1 LNKLNLIFTTLLFA
15 CVVIA
20 CTRNVDEEL
29 ALSREVSKQLGSQ
42 LKSKLVSTMQS
53 SGPEAAI
60 SVCNLEAINISAEVS
75 NKFYLKVGRT
85 SLKIRNTE
93 NQADAWETKKLIWFE
108 TQKASGVD
116 IKTLETSEIIK
127 ENGKNVFRY
136 MKAIPMQEQCT
147 LCHGTTIAPSI
158 AEKINGLYP
167 QDQAT
172 AFEVG
177 DIRGAFTVK
186 IVL

>member
-1 LNKLNLIFTTLLFA
+1 LNKLNLIFTTLVIA
-15 CVVIA
+15 CIAIA

-29 ALSREVSKQLGSQ
+29 ALSREASKQLGSQ
-42 LKSKLVSTMQS
+42 LKRKLVSAMQS
-53 SGPEAAI
+53 SRPEAAI
-60 SVCNLEAINISAEVS
+60 SVCNLEAINISTKVS
-75 NKFYLKVGRT
+75 NKNNLKVGRT

-93 NQADAWETKKLIWFE
+93 NKADAWETKQLKWFE
-108 TQKASGVD
+108 TQKVSGVD

-127 ENGKNVFRY
+127 ENGEHVFRY
-136 MKAIPMQEQCT
+136 MKVIPMQEQCT
-147 LCHGTTIAPSI
+147 LCHGTTIAPSTVG
-158 AEKINGLYP
+158 KINSLYP

-172 AFEVG
+172 EFEVG